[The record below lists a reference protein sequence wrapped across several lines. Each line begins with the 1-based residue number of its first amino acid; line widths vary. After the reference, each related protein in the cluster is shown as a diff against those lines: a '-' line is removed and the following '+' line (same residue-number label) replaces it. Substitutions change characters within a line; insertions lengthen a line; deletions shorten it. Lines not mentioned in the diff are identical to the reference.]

1 MNKVTKKILT
11 LLMAVTLVVGMF
23 TTTYADETKKI
34 NVTFTIERFTIG
46 QGFLVEPV
54 TVQVKEGAAAKD
66 VLEEVAKEKN
76 LTINLSSYGYYIDSI
91 SYADTGVIN
100 IPESIQK
107 MPSIDVDYG
116 YGNQHY
122 DAPTNT
128 STNALFTDDQ
138 KLGSG
143 SYSSLAGWMYT
154 VNNVAPDVAMDSQPV
169 KDGDVIRLQFSVYA
183 GGADLGFVSYYEN
196 IESAKLPNKDA
207 LTKLVANTSDNP
219 QVAAKAEAIKVLANY
234 DATQEDVDAAYT
246 NLEKVQVTTATQ
258 KTTLKKASI
267 KSLKNVKGKKV
278 KIKINKVTGAKG
290 YQVTIK
296 VIDENA
302 PKNKVYIK
310 STLKGNKLSKKLQ
323 KKVLKVNA
331 KINGSEI
338 INFQVKIRGYKL
350 KKNKKVYTKWST
362 YRSKYA
368 VVD

>member
-34 NVTFTIERFTIG
+34 NVTFAIERFTIG

-54 TVQVKEGAAAKD
+54 TVQVNEGAAAKD

-100 IPESIQK
+100 ITESIQK

-207 LTKLVANTSDNP
+207 LTKLVANTPDNP

-246 NLEKVQVTTATQ
+246 NLEKVQVTTAEPTTTQ

-290 YQVTIK
+290 YQIK
-296 VIDENA
+296 YATNKKF
-302 PKNKVYIK
+302 KNCKYK
-310 STLKGNKLSKKLQ
+310 NTKKTTYTLT
-323 KKVLKVNA
+323 
-331 KINGSEI
+331 
-338 INFQVKIRGYKL
+338 KL
-350 KKNKKVYTKWST
+350 KKKSKCYVKVRAYKKSGNQKVYGKWS
-362 YRSKYA
+362 SPKS
-368 VVD
+368 VKIKK

>member
-54 TVQVKEGAAAKD
+54 TVQVNEGAAAKD

-207 LTKLVANTSDNP
+207 LTKLVANTPDNP

-246 NLEKVQVTTATQ
+246 NLEKVQVTTAEPTTTQ
-258 KTTLKKASI
+258 KTTLKK
-267 KSLKNVKGKKV
+267 
-278 KIKINKVTGAKG
+278 
-290 YQVTIK
+290 
-296 VIDENA
+296 
-302 PKNKVYIK
+302 
-310 STLKGNKLSKKLQ
+310 SKH
-323 KKVLKVNA
+323 
-331 KINGSEI
+331 
-338 INFQVKIRGYKL
+338 
-350 KKNKKVYTKWST
+350 
-362 YRSKYA
+362 
-368 VVD
+368 